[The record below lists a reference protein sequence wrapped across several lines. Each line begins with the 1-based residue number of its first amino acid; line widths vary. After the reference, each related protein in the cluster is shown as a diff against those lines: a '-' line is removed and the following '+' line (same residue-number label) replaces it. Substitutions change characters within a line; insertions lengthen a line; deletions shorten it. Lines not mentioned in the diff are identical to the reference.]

1 LYKNGVQAYRIGTQP
16 FSTSQ
21 SGGACSTTAYFNAG
35 ETVSIGIIQLS
46 GAAQTLEPAGRFT
59 VDRLSGPSVVAAS
72 ESVNF
77 VRRSASGQQVNSA
90 ISTYVDLPISDI
102 DSHNAW
108 VSASG
113 VYNPATGTWSV
124 QNPGY
129 RIPVS
134 GTYLVSGA
142 SGFLAAVFNNS
153 ICSVNLFK
161 NGASF
166 ATGTSVSSASSSQ
179 YVTGAT
185 CLVKCNAGDFIS
197 LTVFQDTGAIRNI
210 QNYGSERTYMS
221 ITRIGN

>member
-1 LYKNGVQAYRIGTQP
+1 MTGSKVSDQGLNYI
-16 FSTSQ
+16 
-21 SGGACSTTAYFNAG
+21 
-35 ETVSIGIIQLS
+35 TV
-46 GAAQTLEPAGRFT
+46 E
-59 VDRLSGPSVVAAS
+59 RLSGPSVIAAS

-90 ISTYVDLPISDI
+90 IATYVDLPISDI

-142 SGFLAAVFNNS
+142 SGFLSAVFNNS
-153 ICSVNLFK
+153 ICAVNLLK

-166 ATGTSVSSASSSQ
+166 ATGTSVSSASTSQ

-197 LTVFQDTGAIRNI
+197 LAVFQDTGASRNI